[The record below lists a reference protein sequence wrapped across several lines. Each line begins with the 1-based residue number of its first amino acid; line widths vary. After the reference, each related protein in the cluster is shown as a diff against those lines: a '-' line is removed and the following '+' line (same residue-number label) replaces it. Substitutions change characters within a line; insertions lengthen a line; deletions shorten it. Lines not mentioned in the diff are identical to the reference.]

1 MYTRNDVKIENYIE
15 IQTASDAAWD
25 NGDVLVTWNL
35 RPRFHRSSLGFDRD
49 DPNNIYNTADMAVQ
63 MIDDFNVRD
72 GGLAN
77 DYGIIRGAVAPN
89 LDQFPLGLINY

>member
-1 MYTRNDVKIENYIE
+1 
-15 IQTASDAAWD
+15 
-25 NGDVLVTWNL
+25 
-35 RPRFHRSSLGFDRD
+35 
-49 DPNNIYNTADMAVQ
+49 MAVQ

-89 LDQFPLGLINY
+89 LDQFPLGSINN

>member
-1 MYTRNDVKIENYIE
+1 MYTRNEVKIENYIA
-15 IQTASDAAWD
+15 IQTASDAAWYI
-25 NGDVLVTWNL
+25 GDMLVTCNL
-35 RPRFHRSSLGFDRD
+35 RPSFHWTSLGFDRD

-89 LDQFPLGLINY
+89 LDQFPLGLVNN